1 MESEFTG
8 KKQCYYC
15 RIIKIIRMVKNDED
29 ILIIEYFIHL
39 SSETEESQNTTNK
52 LLIFWGFLS
61 L

>member
-15 RIIKIIRMVKNDED
+15 RIIKIIRKVKNDED